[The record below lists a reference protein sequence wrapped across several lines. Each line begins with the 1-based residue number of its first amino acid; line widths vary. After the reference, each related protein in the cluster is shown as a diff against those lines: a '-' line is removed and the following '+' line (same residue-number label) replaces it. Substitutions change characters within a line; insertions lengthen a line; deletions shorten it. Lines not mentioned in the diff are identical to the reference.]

1 MSGHN
6 KWSKIKRAKGAAD
19 AKRSK
24 QYSKILK
31 EVAVAVRESGP
42 DPDSNPRLRLLVQNA
57 RGCNMP
63 KDTLMRAI
71 NKASDKDAAVLQE
84 ITFEC
89 HANHGIALFI
99 ECLSDN
105 NMRTVA
111 NIRSIM
117 NKNGGTMETNGSLSF
132 LFTRK
137 GVFVIPRK
145 PDMNIDE
152 LEMTLIDGGLEEM
165 EVDDDYITLYTAY
178 EDFGNMVK
186 MLEEL
191 NIECESAELQRI
203 PNTSSTTWRFPTI
216 SKRNNEVIFSPH
228 SGRQPRRHDFPCRR
242 GAEGGRP
249 HPGGGYPHLAGG
261 DAALRHNHT
270 PAALPYL

>member
-71 NKASDKDAAVLQE
+71 NKASDKDAAVMQE
-84 ITFEC
+84 LTFEC
-89 HANHGIALFI
+89 HVNHGIALFI

-111 NIRSIM
+111 NVRSIM
-117 NKNGGTMETNGSLSF
+117 NKFGGTMETNGSLSF

-137 GVFVIPRK
+137 GVFVVPRK
-145 PDMNIDE
+145 LEMDIEE

-165 EVDDDYITLYTAY
+165 EADDEYLTLFTAY

-186 MLEEL
+186 MLDEMK
-191 NIECESAELQRI
+191 IECESAELQRI
-203 PNTSSTTWRFPTI
+203 PNTTRSIDEESMRKVLKVI
-216 SKRNNEVIFSPH
+216 SMLEDDDDVTNVF
-228 SGRQPRRHDFPCRR
+228 HDMEIPDDF
-242 GAEGGRP
+242 E
-249 HPGGGYPHLAGG
+249 Y
-261 DAALRHNHT
+261 DE
-270 PAALPYL
+270 

>member
-42 DPDSNPRLRLLVQNA
+42 DPDSNPRLRLLIQNA

-145 PDMNIDE
+145 PDMDVDE

-191 NIECESAELQRI
+191 KIECELEEDDDVTNVFHDMEI
-203 PNTSSTTWRFPTI
+203 P
-216 SKRNNEVIFSPH
+216 E
-228 SGRQPRRHDFPCRR
+228 DF
-242 GAEGGRP
+242 EEE
-249 HPGGGYPHLAGG
+249 
-261 DAALRHNHT
+261 
-270 PAALPYL
+270 

>member
-24 QYSKILK
+24 QYSNILK
-31 EVAVAVRESGP
+31 QVAIAVREGGP

-63 KDTLMRAI
+63 KDTLQRAI
-71 NKASDKDAAVLQE
+71 NKANDKDAAAMQE
-84 ITFEC
+84 LTFEC
-89 HANHGIALFI
+89 HVNHGVALFI
-99 ECLSDN
+99 EALSDN
-105 NMRTVA
+105 NNRTVA
-111 NIRSIM
+111 NVKSIM
-117 NKNGGTMETNGSLSF
+117 NKYGGTLETNGSLSF
-132 LFTRK
+132 LFDRK

-145 PDMNIDE
+145 PDMDLEE

-165 EVDDDYITLYTAY
+165 EADDDYLTLYTAF

-191 NIECESAELQRI
+191 GIECESAELQRI
-203 PNTSSTTWRFPTI
+203 PNSTRQLDPESIKKVLKVI
-216 SKRNNEVIFSPH
+216 SVLEEDDDVTNVY
-228 SGRQPRRHDFPCRR
+228 HDMEIPDDF
-242 GAEGGRP
+242 EE
-249 HPGGGYPHLAGG
+249 
-261 DAALRHNHT
+261 DE
-270 PAALPYL
+270 

>member
-71 NKASDKDAAVLQE
+71 NKASDKDAAVMQE
-84 ITFEC
+84 MTFEC
-89 HANHGIALFI
+89 HAPHGVALFI

-117 NKNGGTMETNGSLSF
+117 NKFGGTMDTNGSLSF

-145 PDMNIDE
+145 PDMDVE
-152 LEMTLIDGGLEEM
+152 EMEMNLIDAGLEEL
-165 EVDDDYITLYTAY
+165 ESDEEYITLYTAY

-186 MLEEL
+186 ALDDMK
-191 NIECESAELQRI
+191 IECESAELQRI
-203 PNTSSTTWRFPTI
+203 PNSTRTLDPESMKKVMNIINKLEEDDDVTNVF
-216 SKRNNEVIFSPH
+216 
-228 SGRQPRRHDFPCRR
+228 HDMEIPDDY
-242 GAEGGRP
+242 EEEE
-249 HPGGGYPHLAGG
+249 
-261 DAALRHNHT
+261 
-270 PAALPYL
+270 

>member
-31 EVAVAVRESGP
+31 EVAVAVREGGP

-71 NKASDKDAAVLQE
+71 SKASDKDAAVLQE

-89 HANHGIALFI
+89 HASHGIALFI

-111 NIRSIM
+111 NVRSIM
-117 NKNGGTMETNGSLSF
+117 NKNGGTLSF
-132 LFTRK
+132 LFDRK

-145 PDMNIDE
+145 PEMDVEE
-152 LEMTLIDGGLEEM
+152 LEMDLIDGGLEEM
-165 EVDDDYITLYTAY
+165 EVDDEYLTLYTAY

-186 MLEEL
+186 TLEEKG
-191 NIECESAELQRI
+191 IECESAELQRI
-203 PNTSSTTWRFPTI
+203 PNTTR
-216 SKRNNEVIFSPH
+216 EVDVDTCRKVMKIVNLLEEDDDVTNVF
-228 SGRQPRRHDFPCRR
+228 HDMEIPDDY
-242 GAEGGRP
+242 EEE
-249 HPGGGYPHLAGG
+249 
-261 DAALRHNHT
+261 
-270 PAALPYL
+270 

>member
-31 EVAVAVRESGP
+31 EVAVAVREGGP
-42 DPDSNPRLRLLVQNA
+42 DPESNPRLRLLVQNA

-89 HANHGIALFI
+89 HVAHGIALFI

-111 NIRSIM
+111 NVRSIM

-145 PDMNIDE
+145 PDMNIEE
-152 LEMTLIDGGLEEM
+152 LEMTLIDGGLEE
-165 EVDDDYITLYTAY
+165 
-178 EDFGNMVK
+178 DFGNMVK

-191 NIECESAELQRI
+191 HIDCESAELQRI
-203 PNTSSTTWRFPTI
+203 PNTTREIDEDSIR
-216 SKRNNEVIFSPH
+216 KVLKVINLLEEDDDVTNVF
-228 SGRQPRRHDFPCRR
+228 HDMEIPDDF
-242 GAEGGRP
+242 EE
-249 HPGGGYPHLAGG
+249 
-261 DAALRHNHT
+261 DE
-270 PAALPYL
+270 

>member
-1 MSGHN
+1 
-6 KWSKIKRAKGAAD
+6 
-19 AKRSK
+19 
-24 QYSKILK
+24 
-31 EVAVAVRESGP
+31 
-42 DPDSNPRLRLLVQNA
+42 
-57 RGCNMP
+57 
-63 KDTLMRAI
+63 
-71 NKASDKDAAVLQE
+71 
-84 ITFEC
+84 
-89 HANHGIALFI
+89 
-99 ECLSDN
+99 
-105 NMRTVA
+105 MRTVA

-203 PNTSSTTWRFPTI
+203 PNTTRTI
-216 SKRNNEVIFSPH
+216 DEDSMRKVLKVINMLEEDDDVTNVF
-228 SGRQPRRHDFPCRR
+228 HDMEIPDDF
-242 GAEGGRP
+242 EEE
-249 HPGGGYPHLAGG
+249 
-261 DAALRHNHT
+261 
-270 PAALPYL
+270 

>member
-63 KDTLMRAI
+63 KDTLLRAI
-71 NKASDKDAAVLQE
+71 NKANDKNAAVMLE
-84 ITFEC
+84 LTFEC
-89 HANHGIALFI
+89 HAPHGIALFI

-117 NKNGGTMETNGSLSF
+117 NKFGGTMDQNGSLSF

-145 PDMNIDE
+145 ADMDVE
-152 LEMTLIDGGLEEM
+152 TMEMDLIDGGLEEM

-186 MLEEL
+186 LL
-191 NIECESAELQRI
+191 DDKKIECESAELQRI
-203 PNTSSTTWRFPTI
+203 PNTTRSLDPDATRKVLRIVDMLEEDDDVTNVF
-216 SKRNNEVIFSPH
+216 
-228 SGRQPRRHDFPCRR
+228 HDLEIPDDFEEE
-242 GAEGGRP
+242 A
-249 HPGGGYPHLAGG
+249 
-261 DAALRHNHT
+261 
-270 PAALPYL
+270 

>member
-31 EVAVAVRESGP
+31 EVAVAVREGGP

-63 KDTLMRAI
+63 KDTLQRAI
-71 NKASDKDAAVLQE
+71 SKANDKDAAAMQE

-89 HANHGIALFI
+89 HVNHGIALFI

-111 NIRSIM
+111 NVRSIM
-117 NKNGGTMETNGSLSF
+117 NKFGGTMETNGSLSF
-132 LFTRK
+132 LFDRK
-137 GVFVIPRK
+137 GVFVVPRK
-145 PDMNIDE
+145 ADMDVDE
-152 LEMTLIDGGLEEM
+152 LEMELIDGGLEEM
-165 EVDDDYITLYTAY
+165 EADDEYLTLYTAY

-186 MLEEL
+186 MLEEKG
-191 NIECESAELQRI
+191 IECESAELQRI
-203 PNTSSTTWRFPTI
+203 PNTTRQIDPESMKKVLKVI
-216 SKRNNEVIFSPH
+216 SMLEEDDDVVNVF
-228 SGRQPRRHDFPCRR
+228 HDMDIPDDF
-242 GAEGGRP
+242 EEEE
-249 HPGGGYPHLAGG
+249 
-261 DAALRHNHT
+261 
-270 PAALPYL
+270 

>member
-71 NKASDKDAAVLQE
+71 NKASDKDAAVMQE
-84 ITFEC
+84 LTFEC
-89 HANHGIALFI
+89 HAPHGIALFI

-105 NMRTVA
+105 NMRSVA

-117 NKNGGTMETNGSLSF
+117 NKFGGTMDQNGSLSF

-137 GVFVIPRK
+137 GVFVVPRK
-145 PDMNIDE
+145 PEMDVEE

-165 EVDDDYITLYTAY
+165 EVEDEYITLYTAY

-191 NIECESAELQRI
+191 KIDCESAELQRI
-203 PNTSSTTWRFPTI
+203 PNATRELDTESIRKVMKIINMLEEDDDVTNVF
-216 SKRNNEVIFSPH
+216 
-228 SGRQPRRHDFPCRR
+228 HDMEIPDDY
-242 GAEGGRP
+242 E
-249 HPGGGYPHLAGG
+249 
-261 DAALRHNHT
+261 DEE
-270 PAALPYL
+270 

>member
-31 EVAVAVRESGP
+31 EVAVAVREGGP

-71 NKASDKDAAVLQE
+71 SKASDKDAAVLQE

-89 HANHGIALFI
+89 HASHGIALFI

-111 NIRSIM
+111 NVRSIM

-132 LFTRK
+132 LFDRK

-145 PDMNIDE
+145 PEMDTEE

-165 EVDDDYITLYTAY
+165 EVDDEYLTLYTAY

-186 MLEEL
+186 MLEEMK
-191 NIECESAELQRI
+191 IECESAELQRI
-203 PNTSSTTWRFPTI
+203 PNTTR
-216 SKRNNEVIFSPH
+216 EVDADTCRKVMKIINMLEEDDDVTNVF
-228 SGRQPRRHDFPCRR
+228 HDMEIPDDY
-242 GAEGGRP
+242 EEE
-249 HPGGGYPHLAGG
+249 
-261 DAALRHNHT
+261 
-270 PAALPYL
+270 

>member
-1 MSGHN
+1 M
-6 KWSKIKRAKGAAD
+6 
-19 AKRSK
+19 
-24 QYSKILK
+24 
-31 EVAVAVRESGP
+31 
-42 DPDSNPRLRLLVQNA
+42 QNA

-71 NKASDKDAAVLQE
+71 NKASDKDAAVMQE

-89 HANHGIALFI
+89 HVAHGIALFI

-145 PDMNIDE
+145 PDMDVEE

-165 EVDDDYITLYTAY
+165 EVDDDYLTLYTAY

-186 MLEEL
+186 MLEEMH
-191 NIECESAELQRI
+191 IECESAELQRI
-203 PNTSSTTWRFPTI
+203 PNTTREIDPDSMRKVLKVI
-216 SKRNNEVIFSPH
+216 SLLEEDDDVTNVF
-228 SGRQPRRHDFPCRR
+228 HDMEIPDDF
-242 GAEGGRP
+242 EEEE
-249 HPGGGYPHLAGG
+249 
-261 DAALRHNHT
+261 
-270 PAALPYL
+270 

>member
-24 QYSKILK
+24 QYSNILK
-31 EVAVAVRESGP
+31 QVAIAVRESGP

-63 KDTLMRAI
+63 KDTLQRAI
-71 NKASDKDAAVLQE
+71 SKANDKDAAAMQE

-89 HANHGIALFI
+89 HVNHGIALFI

-111 NIRSIM
+111 NVRSIM
-117 NKNGGTMETNGSLSF
+117 NKFGGTLETNGSLSF
-132 LFTRK
+132 LFDRK

-145 PDMNIDE
+145 PEMEVDE

-178 EDFGNMVK
+178 EDFGSMVK
-186 MLEEL
+186 MLDEMG
-191 NIECESAELQRI
+191 IECESAELQRI
-203 PNTSSTTWRFPTI
+203 PNTTRSIDTESMKKVLKVI
-216 SKRNNEVIFSPH
+216 SMLEEDDDVTNVY
-228 SGRQPRRHDFPCRR
+228 HDMEIPDDF
-242 GAEGGRP
+242 EEE
-249 HPGGGYPHLAGG
+249 
-261 DAALRHNHT
+261 
-270 PAALPYL
+270 

>member
-31 EVAVAVRESGP
+31 EVAVAVREGGP
-42 DPDSNPRLRLLVQNA
+42 DPDGNPRLRLLVQNA

-71 NKASDKDAAVLQE
+71 SKASDKDAAVLQE

-89 HANHGIALFI
+89 HASHGIALFI

-111 NIRSIM
+111 NVRSIM

-132 LFTRK
+132 LFDRK
-137 GVFVIPRK
+137 GVFVVPRK
-145 PDMNIDE
+145 PDMDVEE
-152 LEMTLIDGGLEEM
+152 LEMNLIDGGLEEM
-165 EVDDDYITLYTAY
+165 EVDDEYLTLYTAY

-186 MLEEL
+186 LLEEMK
-191 NIECESAELQRI
+191 IECESAELQRI
-203 PNTSSTTWRFPTI
+203 PNTLRQVDADTI
-216 SKRNNEVIFSPH
+216 RKVLKVVNMLEEDDDVTNVF
-228 SGRQPRRHDFPCRR
+228 HDMEIPDDF
-242 GAEGGRP
+242 EEE
-249 HPGGGYPHLAGG
+249 
-261 DAALRHNHT
+261 
-270 PAALPYL
+270 

>member
-89 HANHGIALFI
+89 HVNHGIALFI

-117 NKNGGTMETNGSLSF
+117 NKNGGTMETNGSLGF

-145 PDMNIDE
+145 PDMDVEE

-165 EVDDDYITLYTAY
+165 EVDDEYLTLYTAY

-191 NIECESAELQRI
+191 KIECESAELQRI
-203 PNTSSTTWRFPTI
+203 PNQTRQIDEDSMR
-216 SKRNNEVIFSPH
+216 KVLKVINLLEEDDDVTNVF
-228 SGRQPRRHDFPCRR
+228 HDMEIPDDF
-242 GAEGGRP
+242 EEE
-249 HPGGGYPHLAGG
+249 
-261 DAALRHNHT
+261 
-270 PAALPYL
+270 

>member
-152 LEMTLIDGGLEEM
+152 LEMTLEEM

-203 PNTSSTTWRFPTI
+203 PNTTRTI
-216 SKRNNEVIFSPH
+216 DEDSMRKVLKVINMLEEDDDVTNVF
-228 SGRQPRRHDFPCRR
+228 HDMEIPDDF
-242 GAEGGRP
+242 EEE
-249 HPGGGYPHLAGG
+249 
-261 DAALRHNHT
+261 
-270 PAALPYL
+270 

>member
-31 EVAVAVRESGP
+31 EVAVAVREGGP
-42 DPDSNPRLRLLVQNA
+42 DPDGNPRLRLLVQNA

-71 NKASDKDAAVLQE
+71 NKASDKNAAVMQE
-84 ITFEC
+84 VTFEC
-89 HANHGIALFI
+89 HAPHGVAIFI
-99 ECLSDN
+99 ETLTDN

-111 NIRSIM
+111 NVRSIM
-117 NKNGGTMETNGSLSF
+117 NKMGGTMDQNGSLSF

-137 GVFVIPRK
+137 GVFTIPRK
-145 PDMNIDE
+145 PEMDTDDM
-152 LEMTLIDGGLEEM
+152 EMNLIDGGLEEM

-186 MLEEL
+186 LLEEMK
-191 NIECESAELQRI
+191 IDCETAELQRI
-203 PNTSSTTWRFPTI
+203 PNATRTLDAESTRKVLKIIDMLEEDDDVVNVF
-216 SKRNNEVIFSPH
+216 
-228 SGRQPRRHDFPCRR
+228 HDLEIPDDF
-242 GAEGGRP
+242 EE
-249 HPGGGYPHLAGG
+249 
-261 DAALRHNHT
+261 
-270 PAALPYL
+270 